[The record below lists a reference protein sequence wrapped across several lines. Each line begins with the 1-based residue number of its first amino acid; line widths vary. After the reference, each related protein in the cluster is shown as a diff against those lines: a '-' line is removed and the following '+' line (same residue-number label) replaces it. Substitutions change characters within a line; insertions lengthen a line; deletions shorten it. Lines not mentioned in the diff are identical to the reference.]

1 MNLLSMTENNNLGN
15 KYRLIRKGKNINL
28 QVAADRITSVSHLSE
43 WENGKASMDADMLL
57 RLLNR
62 INIELYDFFD
72 QNGVAEIHFYT
83 DDIVQLYANSDINGL
98 KSLIDILRFNYKSY
112 PANKTFF
119 YKMTIAANFYMDLTG
134 ENILSDLESKKLQ
147 LKFSCIKDWY
157 VQDVVLFSN
166 TQLLVNP
173 QQVYDR
179 TQCIMDYF
187 LMKNGSLNSMVIN
200 TTFNAIFVLLK
211 NKKIELAVKLL
222 QVFEHHNDS
231 NQNTYNQIRINF
243 MYVLIN
249 FIFTKD
255 ETSIHTFIS
264 ALNTLGLNQKG
275 EDFKFAFSQIK
286 DIYKK

>member
-1 MNLLSMTENNNLGN
+1 MTENNNLGN

-28 QVAADRITSVSHLSE
+28 QVAADEITSVSHLSE
-43 WENGKASMDADMLL
+43 WENGKTSMDADMLL

-62 INIELYDFFD
+62 INIEPYDFFD

-83 DDIVQLYANSDINGL
+83 DDIVQLYANNDINGL

-157 VQDVVLFSN
+157 VQDIVLFSN
-166 TQLLVNP
+166 TQLLIDP
-173 QQVYDR
+173 QQVYDHTR
-179 TQCIMDYF
+179 SIMNYF
-187 LMKNGSLNSMVIN
+187 LMKNGALNSMVIN
-200 TTFNAIFVLLK
+200 TTFNTIFVLLK
-211 NKKIELAVKLL
+211 NKKTELAVKLL
-222 QVFEHHNDS
+222 QIFEHHNDS
-231 NQNTYNQIRINF
+231 NQNTYDQIRINF

-264 ALNTLGLNQKG
+264 ALDTL
-275 EDFKFAFSQIK
+275 
-286 DIYKK
+286 